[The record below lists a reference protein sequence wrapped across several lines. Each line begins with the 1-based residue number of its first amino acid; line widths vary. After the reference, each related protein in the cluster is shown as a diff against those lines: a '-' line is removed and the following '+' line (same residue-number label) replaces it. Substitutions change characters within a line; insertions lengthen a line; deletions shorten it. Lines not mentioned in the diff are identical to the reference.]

1 MISAPRQFRAL
12 GAHTS
17 SVETTGIPK
26 EVMSELPLENS
37 AGRAK
42 ELRTAEFRA
51 EPAPPGHSLGTEP
64 EEADQM
70 F

>member
-1 MISAPRQFRAL
+1 MISATRQFRVL

-17 SVETTGIPK
+17 SVETTCIPK
-26 EVMSELPLENS
+26 DVMSELRLENS
-37 AGRAK
+37 AGRAR
-42 ELRTAEFRA
+42 ELHTAEFRA
-51 EPAPPGHSLGTEP
+51 EPAPPGHPLGTEP